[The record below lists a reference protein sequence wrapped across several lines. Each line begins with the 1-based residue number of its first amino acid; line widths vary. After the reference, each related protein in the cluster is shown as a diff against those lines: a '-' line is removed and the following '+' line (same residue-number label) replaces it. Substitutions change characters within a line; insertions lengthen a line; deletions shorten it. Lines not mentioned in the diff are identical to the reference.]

1 MSDPETCAVTGP
13 GDDSGE
19 ARFIAA
25 MRALATGT
33 GARALSDDAAVLDT
47 HGPLVV
53 THDMMVEG
61 VHWLPSQDA
70 ADVAWKLVASNLSD
84 LAAKGARPVALILGY
99 MLGDAAWDAAFA
111 AGLRAVLAAHPA
123 PLLGGDTVAGPS
135 PAATRTLGLTAI
147 GAPVRNPPPARAD
160 AQVGDRVWVTGV
172 LGAALAGFEALQRGV
187 DDPALTAAF
196 RRPEPQLATGA
207 ALAPVVHAMMDVS
220 DGLLIDARR
229 MAEASRTTIAIDSS
243 AVPVHPALA
252 DRRDE
257 AMRWGDDYQLLFT
270 MADGIAPPVGACCI
284 GAVLPAGREPLLI
297 DRGPP
302 DGSIPLGY
310 AHGRDTA
317 SKD

>member
-1 MSDPETCAVTGP
+1 
-13 GDDSGE
+13 
-19 ARFIAA
+19 
-25 MRALATGT
+25 MRALADGP
-33 GARALSDDAAVLDT
+33 GARALADDAAILDA

-53 THDMMVEG
+53 THDMMVEE
-61 VHWLPSQDA
+61 VHWLPSQDP

-99 MLGDAAWDAAFA
+99 MLGDGAWDAAFA
-111 AGLRAVLAAHPA
+111 AGLGEVLAAHPA

-135 PAATRTLGLTAI
+135 PHSTRTLGLTAI

-160 AQVGDRVWVTGV
+160 ARVGDRVWVTGV
-172 LGAALAGFEALQRGV
+172 LGAALAGFEALQRGT

-196 RRPEPQLATGA
+196 RRPEPLLAAGA
-207 ALAPVVHAMMDVS
+207 ALAPGVHAMMDVS

-229 MAEASRTTIAIDSS
+229 MAEASRTTIAIDSK

-252 DRRDE
+252 NRRDE

-270 MADGIAPPVGACCI
+270 MPGGVVPPVDARCI
-284 GAVLPAGREPLLI
+284 GAVLAAGRDPLLI
-297 DRGPP
+297 DDAPP

-310 AHGRDTA
+310 AHGGDKASRD
-317 SKD
+317 